1 VAASWLISER
11 VRRCIGEHDPE
22 VKRRRS
28 DSEPRDK
35 ITTQDMEGDSMTS
48 LDAVRARFA
57 RNEGLPFADILTEA
71 KILDVLND
79 YGVTYRD
86 RVFNPVTTIWGF
98 LSQVL
103 SEDHS
108 CRDAV
113 SRIIAHRAASGSR
126 VCSPN
131 TASYCNARSRIHTGV
146 LRTLAT
152 RTAEELQASVAQ
164 EWKWNGRRVFIADG
178 SHVSMPDTPEN
189 QAVYPQPPT
198 QQPGL
203 GFPLARILVLLALAT
218 GACHDL
224 AIAPYEGKGT
234 GETTLLRRMYDTLK
248 PGDVVLADALFD
260 NYFLVY
266 ELRQRGID
274 IVARAQCQRVGSQT
288 VESRPDGDIIRWQR
302 PNKPRGMTGEQY
314 RSYPESMLM
323 REVAVDA
330 RDKNNRAE
338 QFNVVTTILDASID
352 GRQFGDLYERRWDG
366 EVDIRSIKSTM
377 QMDILRCKT
386 PEMVHKEIWAHLLA
400 YNLLRTAMAVAAREN
415 DIEPRQVSFT
425 GAKQALT
432 AFAPKI
438 EAARPED
445 RARLIDA
452 MLTTMAY
459 HRVGNRPGRWEP
471 RARKRRP
478 KPGARLTQPRAI
490 AKLPH
495 NRSKWS

>member
-1 VAASWLISER
+1 MDLGGGN
-11 VRRCIGEHDPE
+11 RCQ
-22 VKRRRS
+22 S
-28 DSEPRDK
+28 
-35 ITTQDMEGDSMTS
+35 EGDSMAS

-57 RNEGLPFADILTEA
+57 RNEGLPFADVLTEA
-71 KILDVLND
+71 SIRDVLHEQ
-79 YGVTYRD
+79 GVQYRD

-113 SRIIAHRAASGSR
+113 SRIIAHRATSGQA

-131 TASYCNARSRIHTGV
+131 TASYCDARSRLLTGV
-146 LRTLAT
+146 LSTLAKQA
-152 RTAEELQASVAQ
+152 AEELQTSIDRQ
-164 EWKWNGRRVFIADG
+164 WKWNGRSVFIVDG
-178 SHVSMPDTPEN
+178 STVSMPDTPKN
-189 QAVYPQPPT
+189 QQRYPQPPK

-203 GFPLARILVLLALAT
+203 GFPLARITALLSLAT

-224 AIAPYEGKGT
+224 EIASYQGKGT
-234 GETTLLRRMYDTLK
+234 GEKSLFRRMYDTLQ

-260 NYFLVY
+260 DYFVTW
-266 ELRQRGID
+266 ELCQRNID
-274 IVARAQCQRVGSQT
+274 IVARAQYERVGSRILERSPEGDLL
-288 VESRPDGDIIRWQR
+288 VWRRPS
-302 PNKPRGMTGEQY
+302 KPRGMTKEQY
-314 RSYPESMLM
+314 RSYPESLVM
-323 REVAVDA
+323 RQVDVDA
-330 RDKNNRAE
+330 RDKNNRVT
-338 QFNVVTTILDASID
+338 QFKVVTTLLNESID
-352 GRQFGDLYERRWDG
+352 GQQIAQLFERRWEG

-377 QMDILRCKT
+377 QMDVLRCKT
-386 PEMVHKEIWAHLLA
+386 PEMVHKEIWTHLLA
-400 YNLLRTAMAVAAREN
+400 YNLLRTVMAVAANEN
-415 DIEPRQVSFT
+415 DIDPRKVSFK

-445 RARLIDA
+445 RAPLVDA
-452 MLTTMAY
+452 MLTTIAY

-478 KPGARLTQPRAI
+478 KWSTPLKQPRRI

-495 NRSKWS
+495 NRSKWY